1 MQRISWCTAD
11 RWDQLTF
18 AGAGLTVGEDRR
30 VEAVHHILLCFR
42 SVTSVHTNIECAQV
56 CVQVAA
62 VRRQRQEAH
71 LNRLMRDVVVH
82 DRLLCFRTEHL
93 PCDSSQSRKRRDVT
107 TIFSK

>member
-11 RWDQLTF
+11 RWNQLTF

-30 VEAVHHILLCFR
+30 VEAVHHILLSFSHFSPCEHR
-42 SVTSVHTNIECAQV
+42 MCAG
-56 CVQVAA
+56 
-62 VRRQRQEAH
+62 VRASGSFWGWQQAH